1 MSRQS
6 GRVKWFSSE
15 KGYGFIERDGDED
28 VFVHH
33 SQISME
39 GFRTLDAGERVE
51 FDVVSGDR
59 GPKAQ
64 NVNRVEA
71 GAGGAAGAAPDRSGP
86 NGAMQGRR
94 GVEEGEDEGGGDER
108 GGGTGT
114 SGVGEQGSLRLVD
127 QIRRKLGG
135 RFFNDD

>member
-1 MSRQS
+1 MSREH

-15 KGYGFIERDGDED
+15 KGYGFIEREGDED

-51 FDVVSGDR
+51 FDVVAGDR

-64 NVNRVEA
+64 NVHRLDTE
-71 GAGGAAGAAPDRSGP
+71 S
-86 NGAMQGRR
+86 
-94 GVEEGEDEGGGDER
+94 
-108 GGGTGT
+108 GGGTPGGDGADRASSNGGAEGGSSGRT
-114 SGVGEQGSLRLVD
+114 GGVGDEGSLPLVE
-127 QIRRKLGG
+127 QLRRKLGG
-135 RFFNDD
+135 RFFNDE

>member
-1 MSRQS
+1 MSRES
-6 GRVKWFSSE
+6 GQVKWFSSE
-15 KGYGFIERDGDED
+15 KGYGFIERDGAED

-51 FDVVSGDR
+51 FDIVAGDR

-64 NVNRVEA
+64 NVHRLDA
-71 GAGGAAGAAPDRSGP
+71 GDAGSASTGGESDRASSNGDGGVRGGSGIGDSSAGG
-86 NGAMQGRR
+86 
-94 GVEEGEDEGGGDER
+94 VGD
-108 GGGTGT
+108 
-114 SGVGEQGSLRLVD
+114 QGSLPLVE

-135 RFFNDD
+135 RFFNDE

>member
-1 MSRQS
+1 MSRES
-6 GRVKWFSSE
+6 GQVKWFSSE
-15 KGYGFIERDGDED
+15 KGYGFIERDGAED

-51 FDVVSGDR
+51 FDIVSGDR

-64 NVNRVEA
+64 NVHRLDA
-71 GAGGAAGAAPDRSGP
+71 GDAGSASTGGEHDRASANGDGGGRADSGTGGATAGGAGDSTAGDAGDQ
-86 NGAMQGRR
+86 GALPL
-94 GVEEGEDEGGGDER
+94 VE
-108 GGGTGT
+108 
-114 SGVGEQGSLRLVD
+114 

-135 RFFNDD
+135 RFFNDG

>member
-1 MSRQS
+1 MSRES

-15 KGYGFIERDGDED
+15 KGYGFIERDGAED

-51 FDVVSGDR
+51 FDIVSGDR

-64 NVNRVEA
+64 DVHRLGAEDGA
-71 GAGGAAGAAPDRSGP
+71 GASPGGEPDRSSSNGDDGGRGGSGGVGDSPAGGA
-86 NGAMQGRR
+86 
-94 GVEEGEDEGGGDER
+94 ED
-108 GGGTGT
+108 
-114 SGVGEQGSLRLVD
+114 QGSLPLVE
-127 QIRRKLGG
+127 QIRRKLGR
-135 RFFNDD
+135 RFFNGE

>member
-1 MSRQS
+1 MSRES

-15 KGYGFIERDGDED
+15 KGYGFIEREGAED

-39 GFRTLDAGERVE
+39 GFRTLEAGERVE

-64 NVNRVEA
+64 NVHRVDAESV
-71 GAGGAAGAAPDRSGP
+71 GAGKAGAARDRSSS
-86 NGAMQGRR
+86 NGAM
-94 GVEEGEDEGGGDER
+94 DGGR
-108 GGGTGT
+108 GGEGRAGEEDAAGPGAT
-114 SGVGEQGSLRLVD
+114 GVGEQGSLPLVE